1 MVSCGP
7 DFFFCFLVV
16 PIPLALLASPG
27 WHDEDIVI
35 RVLTWPFTSA
45 TSFTE
50 REPACRAN
58 VVALVELVRL
68 WMVWRPDVAPG
79 ARRNAAGVARPGRQV
94 PLVEPAM
101 RLRPRLS
108 AASRTW
114 RMSTLAAEVFAFM
127 ESVCRGRLPGSFSA
141 LVTGRVLAS
150 VAEDPT
156 TLREAATSM
165 KFACL
170 HVSDEDGV
178 KGGPWQGLFAPAA
191 VVRLLHEFAVRL

>member
-1 MVSCGP
+1 MVSRGP

-16 PIPLALLASPG
+16 SIPLALLASPG

-35 RVLTWPFTSA
+35 CVLIWPFTSA

-58 VVALVELVRL
+58 VVALVKLL
-68 WMVWRPDVAPG
+68 LLGWLWRPDVAPG
-79 ARRNAAGVARPGRQV
+79 ARRKAAGFARPGRQV
-94 PLVEPAM
+94 PFVEPAM

-150 VAEDPT
+150 VAEELT
-156 TLREAATSM
+156 TLPEAATFM
-165 KFACL
+165 KFAFV

-178 KGGPWQGLFAPAA
+178 KGGPWQGLFAPVAGS
-191 VVRLLHEFAVRL
+191 RLLHELAVRL

>member
-1 MVSCGP
+1 MVSRGP
-7 DFFFCFLVV
+7 DLFLCFLVV
-16 PIPLALLASPG
+16 SIPLALLASPG

-35 RVLTWPFTSA
+35 RVLIWPFTSA
-45 TSFTE
+45 TSFTG

-58 VVALVELVRL
+58 VVALVKLL
-68 WMVWRPDVAPG
+68 LLGWLWRPDVAPG
-79 ARRNAAGVARPGRQV
+79 ARRKAAGFARPGRQV
-94 PLVEPAM
+94 PYVEPAM

-150 VAEDPT
+150 VAEELT
-156 TLREAATSM
+156 TLREATFM
-165 KFACL
+165 KFAL
-170 HVSDEDGV
+170 EEVSDEDGV
-178 KGGPWQGLFAPAA
+178 KGGPWQGVFATVAGA
-191 VVRLLHEFAVRL
+191 FLLHELALRL